1 MAHPL
6 PMERV
11 KWMHADYIP
20 PWSALNDC
28 QQICNLNN
36 STLDLNDIAH
46 LLDLAIESRTL
57 YSSLFIKGR
66 GLVEGKDV
74 VRPDGFRLRLA
85 DPHSLLGQLYDPNRS
100 LYSILEDGFLICAS
114 VVCQSRQGGGSLFF
128 SVTGRKRDGITH
140 HTNILQWLPT
150 FPL

>member
-11 KWMHADYIP
+11 TWTHADYIP

-28 QQICNLNN
+28 NQICQLNK
-36 STLDLNDIAH
+36 SSLDLNEISH
-46 LLDLAIESRTL
+46 LLDLAVESRTL

-74 VRPDGFRLRLA
+74 VRPDGFRQRLA
-85 DPHSLLGQLYDPNRS
+85 DPHGLLGQLYDPHRT
-100 LYSILEDGFLICAS
+100 LYSQLEDGFLICSS

-128 SVTGRKRDGITH
+128 SVTGRKRDGVAH
-140 HTNILQWLPT
+140 HTRLLKWPDDLPS
-150 FPL
+150 

>member
-20 PWSALNDC
+20 PWSALNESL
-28 QQICNLNN
+28 QICNLNK
-36 STLDLNDIAH
+36 SSLDLNEISN

-57 YSSLFIKGR
+57 YSSLFIIGR
-66 GLVEGKDV
+66 GLVEGKEV
-74 VRPDGFRLRLA
+74 IRPDGFRKRLA
-85 DPHSLLGQLYDPNRS
+85 DPHGLLGQLYDPNRS

-140 HTNILQWLPT
+140 HTNILQWPPT